1 MNSAPPLLGM
11 AMNKGIAEILVS
23 YPKSFIALFIGLTA
37 ICGWYVQDF
46 QIDASA
52 ETLLVEN
59 NLLYIESQE
68 MAEQF
73 EPEEFVLVAYRPRE
87 NSIFAE
93 ETLNRIESLSE
104 QLASIERV
112 SAVTSLVNVPLL
124 STIDNPM
131 TALSGGIEP
140 ADWTWA
146 EQRYSEETLN
156 NILSDH
162 PIFTDLLV
170 NRDLSATAIQVVF
183 ERNEELDSINSEIL
197 ALQRK
202 AVDGSLSEEESAE
215 LASLRE
221 QAEPLTQ
228 ALNQTRSQEIEE
240 IYRITESHADYAD
253 IYLGGAHVLVHHMI
267 DIILHD
273 LLLFGSLI
281 ALIICVM
288 LILLFRDWR
297 WVLIPL
303 VCCAISVI
311 ITMGIFGFFN
321 MKTTVISSN
330 FVALQLILT
339 LALTIHLIVQY
350 RLLASTD
357 DTSSHHDLLRM
368 TIRKKMRPC
377 FYAGLTTSVG
387 FCSLLFSG
395 IQPVISFG
403 WMMVVAVTTSIV
415 TSLIL
420 FPAILALFKHPI
432 RSRQGHLAHSVVQFF
447 RYLCNHF
454 SGSIVVVCLLIS
466 SISVVGLL
474 RLNVENSFL
483 NYFRDSSQTRE
494 ELVFIDQELG
504 GSTPMDV
511 IYHGATPSDD
521 QEIVIPADTVQT
533 LQRIQASLET
543 SEAIGTVTS
552 VVNFLEL
559 ARQINGDRPLTEY
572 ELNSLYLM
580 IDETLREQLLGSYL
594 DVDDNL
600 YRISTRVQ
608 DSTEGLNRQS
618 MLAAV
623 HQSMRDMDIPEED
636 ISVVGLFVL
645 YQDMMEQL
653 FTSQIMTIGLVFLA
667 LGLILLFIF
676 RSWRVALIALIPNI
690 IATLSILG
698 FMGLAGI
705 PLDLM
710 TITIAAIAMGIAV
723 DDTIHF
729 VHHYLENLKT
739 QAGTALEN
747 TFEHVGY
754 AIFYTSLIITLGFA
768 VLGFSNFIPSVL
780 FGILTSMVMV
790 LAFLVGMTLLPV
802 LLRRFVPDDT
812 EPAPG

>member
-1 MNSAPPLLGM
+1 MTSSAPLLLGM
-11 AMNKGIAEILVS
+11 TMNKSIADIFVN
-23 YPKSFIALFIGLTA
+23 YPKSFIVLFICLTA
-37 ICGWYVQDF
+37 VCGWYVQDF

-87 NSIFAE
+87 NSIFSE
-93 ETLNRIESLSE
+93 ETLSRIESLSE
-104 QLASIERV
+104 ELSSIERV
-112 SAVTSLVNVPLL
+112 SSVTSLVNVPLL

-131 TALSGGIEP
+131 EALGDMDP

-146 EQRYSEETLN
+146 EQRYSAETMN

-170 NRDLSATAIQVVF
+170 NRELSATAIQVVF

-197 ALQRK
+197 TLQRK
-202 AVDGSLSEEESAE
+202 AVDDSLTEDDSRRLEN
-215 LASLRE
+215 LRTE
-221 QAEPLTQ
+221 AEPLTQ
-228 ALNQTRSQEIEE
+228 ALNQTRRQEIEE
-240 IYRITESHADYAD
+240 IYRITEGQADYAD
-253 IYLGGAHVLVHHMI
+253 IYLGGTHVLVHHMI
-267 DIILHD
+267 DIIQHD

-303 VCCAISVI
+303 ICCTSSVI
-311 ITMGIFGFFN
+311 ITMGAFGFFG

-350 RLLASTD
+350 RLLASAD
-357 DTSSHHDLLRM
+357 DTSNHHDLLSM

-377 FYAGLTTSVG
+377 FYAGLTTLVG

-403 WMMVVAVTTSIV
+403 WMMMVAVTTTII

-420 FPAILALFKHPI
+420 FPAVLALFKHPI
-432 RSRQGHLAHSVVQFF
+432 RSQQRQFSIRVVHFF
-447 RYLCNHF
+447 RYLCHRF
-454 SGSIVVVCLLIS
+454 SGSIVLITLLVCG
-466 SISVVGLL
+466 ISVVGLL

-483 NYFRDSSQTRE
+483 NYFKESSQTRQ

-511 IYHGATPSDD
+511 IYHGDAAADD
-521 QEIVIPADTVQT
+521 QELVIPAETVQT
-533 LQRIQASLET
+533 LQRIQASLQT
-543 SEAIGTVTS
+543 SEAMGTVTS
-552 VVNFLEL
+552 VVNFLQL

-580 IDETLREQLLGSYL
+580 IDETLREQLLGSYI
-594 DVDDNL
+594 DAEDNL
-600 YRISTRVQ
+600 YRISARIQ

-618 MLAAV
+618 MLAALQ
-623 HQSMRDMDIPEED
+623 QSMRDMDIPEED

-645 YQDMMEQL
+645 YQDMMQQL
-653 FTSQIMTIGLVFLA
+653 FTSQVLTVGLVLLA
-667 LGLILLFIF
+667 LGVVLLFIF
-676 RSWRVALIALIPNI
+676 RSWRIATIGLLSNV
-690 IATLSILG
+690 IATLAILG
-698 FMGLAGI
+698 LMGLIGI

-710 TITIAAIAMGIAV
+710 TITIAAIAMSITL

-729 VHHYLENLKT
+729 VHHYLDNLQQHPGK
-739 QAGTALEN
+739 ALDS
-747 TFEHVGY
+747 TFDHVGS
-754 AIFYTSLIITLGFA
+754 AILSTSLIITLGFA
-768 VLGFSNFIPSVL
+768 VLGFSDFIPSVL
-780 FGILTSMVMV
+780 FGLLTAMAMI
-790 LAFLVGMTLLPV
+790 LAFLVDMTLLPV
-802 LLRRFVPDDT
+802 LLHRFVPDDK
-812 EPAPG
+812 EPVQ